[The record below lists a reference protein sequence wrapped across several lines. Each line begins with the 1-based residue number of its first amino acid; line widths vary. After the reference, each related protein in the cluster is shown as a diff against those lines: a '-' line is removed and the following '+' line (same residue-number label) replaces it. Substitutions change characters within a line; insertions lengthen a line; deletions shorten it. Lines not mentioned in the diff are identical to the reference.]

1 MTVINRVLV
10 GESLVG
16 EGAEVAHIDLIMG
29 PRGSP
34 AEDAFTRGLA
44 NNKDGFT
51 TLLAILAPNLQCKPN
66 AIIFNKVTIR
76 NARQAVQM
84 FGPAQYG
91 VARAIQDCVAEGI
104 IPRAEADDVYICVGV
119 FVHWECN
126 NAARIQDF
134 NYRATREAIVRAIAG
149 WPSVR
154 EVSEKSGT
162 AVHPL
167 AAKAAAAYRPPP
179 PKISEMAHTALAEAE
194 SRSFAGS
201 APPEGLKARLE
212 RIPSASGP
220 RTPQWQPEYEARTA
234 PPSPAPAGGRR
245 QAGPV
250 EVDAVTG
257 TLVHKIPNIMRI
269 ARPETIEVRVGG
281 KDVAELALALQGS
294 GDLVTH
300 DLPIVETMTVTLDG
314 PLDAFDII
322 ARSEATQLVRPNK
335 IVMQALGSR
344 PYAAWEWSVTPL
356 RPGRHE
362 LRLKVAATVRD
373 SRDIHATVA
382 LRDKHFPVIVSV
394 DYGRTAGSL
403 VMRAL
408 AWLIVTIG
416 AALLG
421 IYTQEIWWPVVK
433 GFLGYS

>member
-1 MTVINRVLV
+1 VTVINRILV

-16 EGAEVAHIDLIMG
+16 DGAEVAHIDLIMG

-34 AEDAFTRGLA
+34 AEEAFTRGLA

-51 TLLAILAPNLQCKPN
+51 SLLAILAPNVPCKPN
-66 AIIFNKVTIR
+66 AIVFNKVTIR

-104 IPRAEADDVYICVGV
+104 IPRAEADDIYICVGV
-119 FVHWECN
+119 FVHWEAS

-134 NYRATREAIVRAIAG
+134 NYRATREAIARAIAG

-154 EVSEKSGT
+154 EVQEKSAST
-162 AVHPL
+162 VHPF
-167 AAKAAAAYRPPP
+167 AAKAKVAYRPPP
-179 PKISEMAHTALAEAE
+179 KMNEMAQVALAEAE
-194 SRSFAGS
+194 TRSFAGS
-201 APPEGLKARLE
+201 SGPPEGLKARLE
-212 RIPSASGP
+212 RIPGASGP
-220 RTPQWQPEYEARTA
+220 RAAQWPYDDAVRKATPSAS
-234 PPSPAPAGGRR
+234 PPSPRRPAG
-245 QAGPV
+245 QV
-250 EVDAVTG
+250 EVEAVTG
-257 TLVHKIPNIMRI
+257 ALVHKIPNMMRI

-281 KDVAELALALQGS
+281 KDLAELALALQGS

-300 DLPIVETMTVTLDG
+300 ELPIVETMTVMLDG

-362 LRLKVAATVRD
+362 LRLKVAAAVRD
-373 SRDIHATVA
+373 SHDLHSTVA

-403 VMRAL
+403 FMRAL